1 MVSKNILFI
10 LLVLLIVFNA
20 HSTNVKALEMV
31 QNKGQW
37 DETILYRARNA
48 SSDIHI
54 GPNYIQYYFFDKNL
68 GFSSKHP
75 QEIAKVNL
83 KTPVQ
88 MHGIRMAIQN
98 ANKNCLSKH
107 KSLPYYYN
115 FFKGSDPKK
124 WATGVAVSNEIELTG
139 IYKGIDL
146 QINSIQ
152 NGIKYTFVCA
162 PKAQIGQI
170 ALSIEG
176 ADQIQL
182 EYGEIR
188 IKHSFGEM
196 VEKKPFAY
204 QIIQNQ
210 EVLVPIEFVL
220 NGNKVSYKITGK
232 YNSNYAL
239 YIDPELVFLTYSG
252 STVDN
257 FGCTATPGEQGT
269 MYTGGLAS
277 DPDDFLLPNG
287 QYPVTA
293 GAFQLTYAG
302 GDTSE
307 GEAGLDVF
315 PCDIVLSK
323 YSSDGSKLLWATYLG
338 GTNNEVPH
346 SLIVDK
352 DNNLLVF
359 GTSYSVNYPVKTE
372 CYQTKRAGRMDIIV
386 TKFSADGKTLIGS
399 TYVGGADNDG
409 LNYNNSTSYFFADSY
424 RGDVLTDNS
433 GKVIVASVSQSN
445 DFPITTGCHQKILN
459 GFQDGVLFQLDSALT
474 TLEWATYFGGSG
486 IDALYSIDLSKQNEI
501 LVSGGTNSTNI
512 VPITANA
519 YQPNNSG
526 DVDGFI
532 AKFNRNSSS
541 LLAATYWGTNLYDQ
555 IYSLDI
561 DPNNQ
566 VVVVGHSEGNM
577 PILGNVY
584 QNSGSHQ
591 FISCFSNDLKTL
603 NWSTVF
609 GSGRPSIDVTINA
622 FMVDDCGRIYVSS
635 WGGSTSGINTS
646 NTTGMA
652 ISANAFQSTTDGSDF
667 YLMCLEKNATGFLY
681 GTFIGGANPNA
692 SGDHVD
698 GGTSRFDKN
707 GVVYQSMCASC
718 PNIGGVHFISDLK
731 TSANAFS
738 PKNPSPRCSNAALK
752 FDFQI
757 KSAKFDYRVDT
768 CSALFT
774 CNKDTNITDPIKWIL
789 PNGDESSDD
798 VITFQLDNKNNG
810 DTLLMIVMPGTACAD
825 TAFARLNLP
834 DSASTFKM
842 PNVFSPNDDQIN
854 DVFEIEGVIQQC
866 DEVNIAIYNRWGQ
879 LMYEANQANFAWNG
893 KDQSGNNASEGIY
906 FVLLSTKK
914 KSGADSKSYHSTLTL
929 IR

>member
-1 MVSKNILFI
+1 
-10 LLVLLIVFNA
+10 
-20 HSTNVKALEMV
+20 MV

-37 DETILYRARNA
+37 DIPILYRARNA

-54 GPNYIQYYFFDKNL
+54 GSNYIQYYFFDKDL
-68 GFSSKHP
+68 GFSKKHP
-75 QEIAKVNL
+75 IEKAEVNL
-83 KTPVQ
+83 EKPFQ
-88 MHGIRMAIQN
+88 LHGIRMAFQN

-107 KSLPYYYN
+107 KALPHYYN
-115 FFKGSDPKK
+115 FFKGSDPGK
-124 WATGVAVSNEIELTG
+124 WATGVAVSNEIELTS

-146 QINSIQ
+146 QVNSLH

-162 PKAQIGQI
+162 PKSQIEQI
-170 ALSIEG
+170 ALAIEG

-196 VEKKPFAY
+196 IEKKPYAY
-204 QIIQNQ
+204 QIIDKK
-210 EVLVPIEFVL
+210 EIAVPIEFVL
-220 NGNKVSYKITGK
+220 NGNKLSYKLSGK
-232 YNSNYAL
+232 YNANYAL
-239 YIDPELVFLTYSG
+239 FIDPELVFLTYSG

-257 FGCTATPGEQGT
+257 FGCTATPGEHGT
-269 MYTGGLAS
+269 MYTGGLAT

-287 QYPVTA
+287 HYPVTA
-293 GAFQLTYAG
+293 GAFQLTYSG
-302 GDTSE
+302 GGTSE
-307 GEAGLDVF
+307 GEDLKDF

-323 YSSDGSKLLWATYLG
+323 YSADGSQLLWATYLG

-359 GTSYSVNYPVKTE
+359 GTSYSRNYPAKTG
-372 CYQTKRAGRMDIIV
+372 CYQTRRAGRMDIIV

-424 RGDVLTDNS
+424 RGDVFTDNN
-433 GKVIVASVSQSN
+433 GKVMVASVSQSD
-445 DFPITTGCHQKILN
+445 DFPVSTGCYQNFLS
-459 GFQDGVLFQLDSALT
+459 GFQDGVLFQLDSALKN
-474 TLEWATYFGGSG
+474 LEWATYIGGSG

-501 LVSGGTNSTNI
+501 FVSGGTNSRNI
-512 VPITANA
+512 DPITANA
-519 YQPNNSG
+519 YQPNNKG

-532 AKFNRNSSS
+532 AKLNRNGSS

-577 PILGNVY
+577 PIQGNVY
-584 QNSGSHQ
+584 HNSGSHQ

-635 WGGSTSGINTS
+635 WGGSTSGIRTS
-646 NTTGMA
+646 STSGMA
-652 ISANAFQSTTDGSDF
+652 ISTDAFQGTTDGSDF
-667 YLMCLEKNATGFLY
+667 YLMCLEKNATGLLY
-681 GTFIGGANPNA
+681 GTYIGGANPNA

-698 GGTSRFDKN
+698 GGTSRFDKH

-718 PNIGGVHFISDLK
+718 PNVDGIHFISDLK
-731 TSANAFS
+731 TTANAFS

-757 KSAKFDYRVDT
+757 RSAKFDYSIDT

-774 CNKDTNITDPIKWIL
+774 FSKDPNITDPIKWIL
-789 PNGDESSDD
+789 PNGDELTDD
-798 VITFQLDNKNNG
+798 AVTVHLDNKNNG

-825 TAFARLNLP
+825 TAFAKLNLP
-834 DSASTFKM
+834 DSANTFKM

-854 DVFEIEGVIQQC
+854 DVFEIEGVINQC
-866 DEVNIAIYNRWGQ
+866 DEVEIAIYNRWGQ
-879 LMYEANQANFAWNG
+879 LMYEAKQANFAWNG

-906 FVLLSTKK
+906 FVLLNTKK

-929 IR
+929 LR